1 MKRVVVACLFAS
13 FAGGFAAVVAMQSVE
28 RIAFSQVAVPPV
40 PTPSVAPSRAAT
52 PRIDPNAPGALPSA
66 SRLLAPARPDSP
78 LQPEPG
84 ITPPGAFVT
93 PPDDYLTDDER
104 VHIAVYEAANR
115 SVVNVTTRAGETEN
129 FFMGEMPQEGSGSG
143 SILDHEG
150 HVLTNYHVIE
160 DAREIQVTLSDGETY
175 EAGLVGQDPLNDIAV
190 LKIQAPPERLFPV
203 TLGDSSRLRV
213 GQKVLAIGNPFGLE
227 RTMTTGI
234 VSSLDR
240 SLPSRNG
247 RTIKSVIQIDAALNR
262 GNSGGPLMDNRGR
275 LIGMNSA
282 IASSTGENT
291 GVGFAIPVATIKRI
305 VPQLIRDGRVIRPY
319 VGITQVYQTDEG
331 LLVSQVAPGS
341 PAERAGLH
349 GIKIV
354 VETKRQGPFVY
365 EQRKFDRSQADLIV
379 GIEGKRIE
387 TVDEFMTVVESKS
400 PGDQVTVSV
409 VRGGK
414 TVELPITLGSAE
426 NGG

>member
-1 MKRVVVACLFAS
+1 MKRIVVACLFAS
-13 FAGGFAAVVAMQSVE
+13 FAGGFAAVVAMQSLE
-28 RIAFSQVAVPPV
+28 QIAFSQVTVPPV
-40 PTPSVAPSRAAT
+40 PAPTVAP
-52 PRIDPNAPGALPSA
+52 PRIDPSAPGELPSA
-66 SRLLAPARPDSP
+66 SRLLTPTLPGSP

-84 ITPPGAFVT
+84 ITPSGAFVT

-104 VHIAVYEAANR
+104 VHIAVYESANR
-115 SVVNVTTRAGETEN
+115 SVVNVTTRAGQAEN
-129 FFMGEMPQEGSGSG
+129 FFMGEMPSEGSGSG
-143 SILDHEG
+143 SVLDREG
-150 HVLTNYHVIE
+150 HILTNYHVVE
-160 DAREIQVTLSDGETY
+160 DAREIQVTLSDGESY

-190 LKIQAPPERLFPV
+190 LRIEAPPERLFPV

-275 LIGMNSA
+275 LIGMNTA

-291 GVGFAIPVATIKRI
+291 GVGFAIPVATIRRL
-305 VPQLIRDGRVIRPY
+305 VPQLIRDGRIIRPY

-341 PAERAGLH
+341 PAERAGLQ
-349 GIKIV
+349 GIKVV

-387 TVDEFMTVVESKS
+387 TVDEFMTVVESKA
-400 PGDQVTVSV
+400 PGDQVTVTV
-409 VRGGK
+409 VRGGQA
-414 TVELPITLGSAE
+414 TEIPITLGSAE

>member
-1 MKRVVVACLFAS
+1 MKRVVVACLVAS
-13 FAGGFAAVVAMQSVE
+13 FLGGFAAVVAVQFVE
-28 RIAFSQVAVPPV
+28 RVALSQVAAPPGSPRGL
-40 PTPSVAPSRAAT
+40 PTPP
-52 PRIDPNAPGALPSA
+52 IDPRSPQDLPSA
-66 SRLLAPARPDSP
+66 SRLLAPTRPESP
-78 LQPEPG
+78 LAG
-84 ITPPGAFVT
+84 DTGVTPPGAFVV
-93 PPDDYLTDDER
+93 PPDEYLTDDER

-115 SVVNVTTRAGETEN
+115 SVVNVTTRAGEADS
-129 FFMGEMPQEGSGSG
+129 FFMGETSEGSGSG
-143 SILDHEG
+143 SILDREG

-160 DAREIQVTLSDGETY
+160 DAREIQVTLFDGETY
-175 EAGLVGQDPLNDIAV
+175 DAGLVGQDPLNDIAV
-190 LKIQAPPERLFPV
+190 LRVQAPPERLFPV
-203 TLGDSSRLRV
+203 TLGDSSKLRV

-275 LIGMNSA
+275 LIGMNAA

-291 GVGFAIPVATIKRI
+291 GVGFAIPVATIRRI
-305 VPQLIRDGRVIRPY
+305 VPQLIQNGHVTRPY
-319 VGITQVYQTDEG
+319 IGITQVYQTDDG
-331 LLVSQVAPGS
+331 LLISQVAPGS
-341 PAERAGLH
+341 PAERAGLK
-349 GIKIV
+349 GIKVV

-365 EQRKFDRSQADLIV
+365 EQRRIDRSQADMIV

-387 TVDEFMTVVESKS
+387 TVDEFMTVVESKN
-400 PGDQVTVSV
+400 PGEQVKVSV
-409 VRGGK
+409 VRSGK
-414 TVELPITLGSAE
+414 VAEVPITLGSAE